1 MSQQDFC
8 ARATRHELFFFL
20 LLLLFSLAWRLQFAS
35 LIELARKNS
44 TFVLYCQKSAI

>member
-8 ARATRHELFFFL
+8 ARATRHELFFFQ
-20 LLLLFSLAWRLQFAS
+20 LLFSLAWRLQFAS
-35 LIELARKNS
+35 LIELAR

>member
-8 ARATRHELFFFL
+8 ARATRHELFFF
-20 LLLLFSLAWRLQFAS
+20 LLLFSLAWRLQFAS

>member
-8 ARATRHELFFFL
+8 ARATRHELFF

-35 LIELARKNS
+35 LIELPRKNS